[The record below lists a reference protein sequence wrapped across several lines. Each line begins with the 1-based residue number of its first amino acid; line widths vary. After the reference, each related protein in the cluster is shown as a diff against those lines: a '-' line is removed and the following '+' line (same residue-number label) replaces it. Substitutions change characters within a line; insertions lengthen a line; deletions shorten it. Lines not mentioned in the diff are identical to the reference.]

1 MVWLDVGVVVAVDVG
16 RAVAVVVVGVGVVV
30 CDGGGDVDVVRLVAG
45 RERQQHDAQEL
56 NK

>member
-16 RAVAVVVVGVGVVV
+16 RAVAVVGVGVVV

-56 NK
+56 NR

>member
-1 MVWLDVGVVVAVDVG
+1 VVVVVAVDVG
-16 RAVAVVVVGVGVVV
+16 RVVAVVGVGVGAAV

>member
-1 MVWLDVGVVVAVDVG
+1 MAVDVG
-16 RAVAVVVVGVGVVV
+16 RVVAVVGVGVGAAV

-56 NK
+56 NR